1 MRSIMNLDPSN
12 PPDEQTFSKD
22 DIASIV
28 IGYEEKIHYLQ
39 ERIRLL
45 QNELFGRKSEKH
57 YPDDHR
63 QLLIFDQ
70 SSAES
75 NPDGSDIQKTIVVA
89 EHQRAKRG
97 RKPMPDDLPV
107 VTNGL
112 ALCKLH
118 HAAFDQSILG
128 IRPDYIVSIRADIR
142 DETDGPMLKHGLQGL
157 HNTRIVIPK
166 SKRQRP
172 APELLERRWEQFIA
186 SA

>member
-1 MRSIMNLDPSN
+1 M
-12 PPDEQTFSKD
+12 K
-22 DIASIV
+22 V
-28 IGYEEKIHYLQ
+28 
-39 ERIRLL
+39 RL
-45 QNELFGRKSEKH
+45 
-57 YPDDHR
+57 
-63 QLLIFDQ
+63 
-70 SSAES
+70 
-75 NPDGSDIQKTIVVA
+75 
-89 EHQRAKRG
+89 HQRGFRERVLDAYQSQCALCRLKHRELLDAAHII
-97 RKPMPDDLPV
+97 PDYEKDGLPV

-118 HAAFDQSILG
+118 YAAFDQSILG

-186 SA
+186 AA